1 MKNTWI
7 IVGQCIAFAC
17 VTAGCA
23 SGSEIPDVEAK
34 SEALDAPDP
43 DPVPVPPEER
53 AARERIAKNVD
64 KQTKEEQRAYHK
76 AYAAALR
83 DELKTKRAVLKDV
96 ESKRAEVPG
105 GTDRDALDTKL
116 TEMRTS
122 VTKAEQRLADSD
134 AKSN

>member
-1 MKNTWI
+1 MWK
-7 IVGQCIAFAC
+7 
-17 VTAGCA
+17 
-23 SGSEIPDVEAK
+23 
-34 SEALDAPDP
+34 
-43 DPVPVPPEER
+43 
-53 AARERIAKNVD
+53 
-64 KQTKEEQRAYHK
+64 QRARLST
-76 AYAAALR
+76 LR
-83 DELKTKRAVLKDV
+83 IRILCPCHPRSAPLANASQRMWTNKPRKSKRAVLKDV